1 MALRV
6 ELRIDRAKPEIPEWS
21 GRVPAYQGMMSLM
34 TFFPIRHSF
43 NLKRF
48 NLKLAGALAAAAMI
62 AGGLAAPAF
71 ADDDPPALV
80 GRLAVIDGTVSFHTK
95 DETTW
100 AAATPNYPMT
110 SGNAIWA
117 DANSHA
123 GIQLGANDV
132 NLGSQTELD
141 IDHLDDQ
148 TFQASLPQGTAYLN
162 LRALS
167 NGDQIQIATPRGT
180 VNINQPGRYEIFS
193 GDQTHPSTVTVLEGA
208 AQVTGD
214 NNLNLPVS
222 AGQTGVL
229 RDDGQGGQVSATLAQ
244 APAGE
249 DELMAWARSREAPQA
264 APAPQETA
272 QMTGAQDLARYGS
285 WSTSPDY
292 GNVWYPQVAA
302 DWVPYRSGHW
312 AWVAPWG
319 WTWVDDAP
327 WGFAPFHYGRWV
339 QIGHRWCWAPRP
351 VVVVGA
357 PVVPIYAPALVTFVG
372 DIGGVGVSIGIG
384 GPSVGWVP
392 LGPREVYYP
401 PYRVSERYVRNVNV
415 TYVKNVNIINV
426 HNTTV
431 INNNVTVNR
440 FVNHGAVTV
449 VSRDTMTRSQRVS
462 GNVQHVDQ
470 HQLDQMHGFNGRQA
484 PLAPTAQ
491 TVGLTPTEAKH
502 YGFSSDQLQRK
513 SAAGP
518 NIQQNRNWSQR
529 TPSAN
534 QAGKPNQLQ
543 TNNRQQNQLQN
554 TSHQQNNQPGA
565 VGEQQQN
572 RQNKWTDR
580 GSRKPG
586 SNVVQPGAQQ
596 PQQLQGNNGQL
607 NNGHGNNNP
616 SNNGQLNNNQV
627 QLHNQNNDGTAQQNT
642 HNQGQPNQGQQKWNW
657 ANNNK
662 SRQPGAAVQQQPG
675 QSQSGQS
682 QQQLQQENGQA
693 AQDKSK
699 RNQNNQSTETRI
711 IRPQGES
718 KSQGQSNQQATDWQ
732 ARQQKQKY
740 EQNQQYQQNQHYQQ
754 QQQERAVQQQ
764 QYQAE
769 RQQQQNQRYQQQQQ
783 ERAVQQQ
790 QQQLIQQQNQ
800 HRQSQGEQVQ
810 HTNQSSHQQQPQIQ
824 QVPQQ

>member
-1 MALRV
+1 
-6 ELRIDRAKPEIPEWS
+6 
-21 GRVPAYQGMMSLM
+21 MSLM
-34 TFFPIRHSF
+34 TFFPIRRCFS
-43 NLKRF
+43 
-48 NLKLAGALAAAAMI
+48 LKLAGALAVTAVI
-62 AGGLAAPAF
+62 AGSFAAPAF

-100 AAATPNYPMT
+100 TAATPNYPIT
-110 SGNAIWA
+110 NGNAIWA

-148 TFQASLPQGTAYLN
+148 TFQASLPQGTVYLN

-180 VNINQPGRYEIFS
+180 VNINQPGRYEVFS

-214 NNLNLPVS
+214 NNLNLPLS

-229 RDDGQGGQVSATLAQ
+229 RDDGQGSPVSATIAQ

-249 DELMAWARSREAPQA
+249 DELMAWARSREAQA
-264 APAPQETA
+264 APPPPETR
-272 QMTGAQDLARYGS
+272 QMTGAQDLGRYGT
-285 WSTSPDY
+285 WSTTPDY
-292 GNVWYPQVAA
+292 GNVWYPQVAE

-339 QIGHRWCWAPRP
+339 RIGHRWCWAPRP

-357 PVVPIYAPALVTFVG
+357 PFVPIYAPALVTFVG
-372 DIGGVGVSIGIG
+372 DIGGVGVSISLG

-426 HNTTV
+426 RNTTV

-440 FVNHGAVTV
+440 FVNHDAVTV

-462 GNVQHVDQ
+462 GNMQRVDQ
-470 HQLDQMHGFNGRQA
+470 RRLDQMHGFNGRQA

-502 YGFSSDQLQRK
+502 YGFSADQLQRK

-518 NIQQNRNWSQR
+518 TVQQNGNRNWSQR

-534 QAGKPNQLQ
+534 QAGQPNQLQ

-554 TSHQQNNQPGA
+554 TNHQQNNQPDMVGA
-565 VGEQQQN
+565 QQQN
-572 RQNKWTDR
+572 RQNNKWTDR

-596 PQQLQGNNGQL
+596 PQVQQLQGNNGQL
-607 NNGHGNNNP
+607 NNSHGNNNP
-616 SNNGQLNNNQV
+616 SNNAQLNNNQV
-627 QLHNQNNDGTAQQNT
+627 QIHNQNNGGTAQQNT
-642 HNQGQPNQGQQKWNW
+642 RNQGQPNQDQQKWDW
-657 ANNNK
+657 ANNK
-662 SRQPGAAVQQQPG
+662 QSRQPGAAVQQQPV
-675 QSQSGQS
+675 QT
-682 QQQLQQENGQA
+682 QQQHLQQVPQENGQA
-693 AQDKSK
+693 VQNNSK

-718 KSQGQSNQQATDWQ
+718 KSQGQANQQATDWQ
-732 ARQQKQKY
+732 ARQQKQ
-740 EQNQQYQQNQHYQQ
+740 QY
-754 QQQERAVQQQ
+754 
-764 QYQAE
+764 
-769 RQQQQNQRYQQQQQ
+769 QQNQRYQQQQQ
-783 ERAVQQQ
+783 ERAAQQQQYQAERQQQQRQQQQVQQQ
-790 QQQLIQQQNQ
+790 QMQQQLIQQQQNQ
-800 HRQSQGEQVQ
+800 HRQPQGEQVQ
-810 HTNQSSHQQQPQIQ
+810 HTNQSSHQQQQQPQVQ
-824 QVPQQ
+824 QLPQQ